1 MLRATNTGTNIRAR
15 WREQLTSP
23 QPVTLGRQLSLLT
36 LGHGNSLVGEVVRIA
51 KYAMVGV
58 SNTAVSAGVLYLFFF
73 FWPER
78 TEAAMV
84 LGSSAAY
91 AAGGINSYWWN
102 RNWTFRA
109 GRSGWTGLTR
119 FAALSG
125 ICLAINSA
133 LVVGSSGWLASSLTP
148 LWLVN
153 GALQIS
159 GIVSGGL
166 GYVALRLWVFKS
178 PVI

>member
-1 MLRATNTGTNIRAR
+1 M
-15 WREQLTSP
+15 TSP
-23 QPVTLGRQLSLLT
+23 QPVTLARRLSLLT
-36 LGHGNSLVGEVVRIA
+36 LGRGNPLVRELVRIA

-58 SNTAVSAGVLYLFFF
+58 SNTAVSVGVLYLFFF

-102 RNWTFRA
+102 RNWTFSASRA
-109 GRSGWTGLTR
+109 GWAGLTR

-125 ICLAINSA
+125 VCLAINAA
-133 LVVGSSGWLASSLTP
+133 LVFGSSGWLASSLVP
-148 LWLVN
+148 LWLAN
-153 GALQIS
+153 GALQVS

-166 GYVALRLWVFKS
+166 GYVALRLWIFKS
-178 PVI
+178 PAM